1 MGDHTKDL
9 LGCAISNTNLQ
20 GSVQISRVLSNLSQY
35 CPTYASTD
43 AITLSNLWQ
52 IKQNP
57 EGFYNNMCME
67 NIVEANKELQL
78 LSPGS
83 IVLETTS
90 VDQGCNIASLHSL
103 ASKAKVNGV
112 SLLFACSIVP
122 STVIESRSTDYENK
136 VLSKLREEV
145 LAGRPINSEAAADS
159 TNTAQTYTKASAIVC
174 NLGEPFQ
181 PPKDSLTSNELSAL
195 KACGRLHSE
204 LSKDVTFGKDKLP
217 PLIISLPPFSLV
229 HVELLEI
236 LRAAGADLSKVVF
249 NQVALSR
256 ESFDYYQQLLSAPY
270 NCTLCVDTW
279 GYCATFSS
287 SLNNTHQNSFLSDQ
301 ELLDQVLTLVHA
313 GCQNQLVLSLAVYCK
328 IQLTA
333 YGGYGYSH
341 IENSIAPALTT
352 QLSGSNCEAISTN
365 ATAIT
370 RALTGGNL
378 WTLLNWRPA
387 PPPVAVTIDYLTC
400 HICAKKFVPGNHFSK
415 FGFEYCTTKCL
426 GVHISRDWK

>member
-9 LGCAISNTNLQ
+9 LGCTVLSTSLQ
-20 GSVQISRVLSNLSQY
+20 KSVQISRVLSNLSQY

-78 LSPGS
+78 LSSGS

-90 VDQGCNIASLHSL
+90 NDQGRNIAALHSL
-103 ASKAKVNGV
+103 ASRAKVNGV
-112 SLLFACSIVP
+112 SLLFACSITP
-122 STVIESRSTDYENK
+122 SIIIESSSTDYENK

-145 LAGRPINSEAAADS
+145 LAGCPINSEAAADS
-159 TNTAQTYTKASAIVC
+159 TNTTQTYTKASAIVC
-174 NLGEPFQ
+174 NLGEPFK
-181 PPKDSLTSNELSAL
+181 PPKDSLTDNEVSVL
-195 KACGRLHSE
+195 KACGRFHAE

-217 PLIISLPPFSLV
+217 PLIISLPPFSIV
-229 HVELLEI
+229 HIELLEI
-236 LRAAGADLSKVVF
+236 MRAAGADLSKVVF

-256 ESFDYYQQLLSAPY
+256 ESFDYYQQLLASPY
-270 NCTLCVDTW
+270 HCTLCVDTW
-279 GYCATFSS
+279 GYCATFST
-287 SLNNTHQNSFLSDQ
+287 SLSTTHQYSFPSDQ

-313 GCQNQLVLSLAVYCK
+313 GYQNQLILSLAVYCK

-333 YGGYGYSH
+333 YGGYGYSY
-341 IENSIAPALTT
+341 IENSIAPVLST
-352 QLSGSNCEAISTN
+352 QLSGSSWGAISSN
-365 ATAIT
+365 ATTIT

-415 FGFEYCTTKCL
+415 FGFGYCTTKCL
-426 GVHISRDWK
+426 GVHRSRDWK